1 MSSIPEHM
9 NKIALASIVLVSI
22 AIGTWL
28 GLKTPSSTDANGRYA
43 KLGGDFTLQGESGE
57 ISLKDYEGKVVA
69 LYFGYTRCPDVCITS
84 LSKLAMGLK
93 GLSEEERARIQA
105 IFVSIDPERD
115 TPAIADNY
123 MKFFYPDGIGLSGTP
138 EEIAE
143 VAGRYRVIYEKVVLE
158 DSAMPYSVDHSSI
171 IYVIGADGRI
181 SSLVQ
186 HADDATAV
194 AAALREALSSPAT

>member
-1 MSSIPEHM
+1 M
-9 NKIALASIVLVSI
+9 NKIVLILIVLVSV

-28 GLKTPSSTDANGRYA
+28 GLQNPSSSDAGGRYA
-43 KLGGDFTLQGESGE
+43 KLGGDFTLQGENRE
-57 ISLKDYEGKVVA
+57 VSLHDFSGKVVA

-93 GLSEEERARIQA
+93 GLSEEEQARIQA
-105 IFVSIDPERD
+105 IFVSVDPERD

-123 MKFFYPDGIGLSGTP
+123 MKFFYPGGIGLSGTP
-138 EEIAE
+138 EAIAE

-171 IYVIGADGRI
+171 IYVVGADGRI

-186 HADDATAV
+186 HADDANAV
-194 AAALREALSSPAT
+194 AAALRKALSATAT